1 VPSRR
6 GPVSPVPCHDPG
18 WNRFDDVGQL
28 APQLRAEIGH
38 FFSVYKDLDPT
49 RHSEVLG
56 WGDHHA
62 AARAVDEA
70 RAGFQT
76 DSRG

>member
-1 VPSRR
+1 MPSRR

-38 FFSVYKDLDPT
+38 FFSVYKDLEPN

-56 WGDHHA
+56 WSSRKTGL
-62 AARAVDEA
+62 RTVEEA
-70 RAGFQT
+70 RTRFR
-76 DSRG
+76 SKSSS